1 MSNSFPTV
9 ILAMSLLLL
18 SGCNESE
25 SNSKELTTF
34 DQEKIAALIKKTE
47 DNMIFVKG
55 GTFQMGDFGPID
67 EGTNGLPYSV
77 DKNNKPLHTV
87 TLDSYSISAT
97 QVSYDDFDTYTLA
110 TGKKPINNSGIEKK
124 YRAPN
129 VPAGV
134 TWYQANDYCS
144 WLSANTDS
152 TYKLPTE
159 AQWEFAARSRGQL
172 YIFGTDDG
180 TYERGKN
187 IPTREEIRRSTKSN
201 SLTSPSIIKSI
212 PSNPI
217 GIYQMGLNGFEWT
230 NDWYSENYYN
240 TSPQLNPQ
248 GPDSG
253 SKKVERGGGLG
264 EGTTAKFTFNRRSS
278 LPDAS
283 FIAPNDKLETGAMR
297 EHTFRCISITK

>member
-1 MSNSFPTV
+1 
-9 ILAMSLLLL
+9 
-18 SGCNESE
+18 
-25 SNSKELTTF
+25 
-34 DQEKIAALIKKTE
+34 
-47 DNMIFVKG
+47 
-55 GTFQMGDFGPID
+55 MGDFGPID
-67 EGTNGLPYSV
+67 EGTNGLPYSA
-77 DKNNKPLHTV
+77 DKDNKPLHTV
-87 TLDSYSISAT
+87 SLDSYSISAT
-97 QVSYDDFDTYTLA
+97 QISYDDFDIYTLA
-110 TGKKPINNSGIEKK
+110 TGKQTINDSGIEKK

-134 TWYQANDYCS
+134 TWDQANDYCS

-212 PSNPI
+212 PPNPI

-230 NDWYSENYYN
+230 NDWYSETYYN

-264 EGTTAKFTFNRRSS
+264 GGLTAKFTFNRRSY

-283 FIAPNDKLETGAMR
+283 FIAPNGELETGAIR
-297 EHTFRCISITK
+297 EHTFRCMSTSE